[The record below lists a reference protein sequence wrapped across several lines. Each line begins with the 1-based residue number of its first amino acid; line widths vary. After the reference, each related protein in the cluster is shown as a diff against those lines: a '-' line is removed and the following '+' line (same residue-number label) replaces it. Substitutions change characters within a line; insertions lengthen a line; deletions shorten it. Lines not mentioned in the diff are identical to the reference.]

1 MRGQEQALCTCDE
14 CAAEDV
20 VNAPHGKTAKFNK
33 SGKPVLDFIN
43 EGQITKK
50 LQSQG
55 WAVVKNRLRCPKCEA
70 KRKAEQPKPK
80 EAVMA
85 ENVTQ
90 LRQPTPKQKREII
103 GLLETAYDDEA
114 KRYRGTDT
122 DLTIAEAIGGG
133 VMFGWV
139 AAIREDLFGP
149 EGGNEEMET
158 LKAQMG
164 EWIKNA
170 DAEAKA
176 MQRALDAF
184 NVERAKLDAI
194 HKRLDAL
201 NKTLGPKA
209 VRA

>member
-1 MRGQEQALCTCDE
+1 
-14 CAAEDV
+14 
-20 VNAPHGKTAKFNK
+20 
-33 SGKPVLDFIN
+33 
-43 EGQITKK
+43 
-50 LQSQG
+50 
-55 WAVVKNRLRCPKCEA
+55 
-70 KRKAEQPKPK
+70 
-80 EAVMA
+80 MA